1 MALFDCIV
9 VGSGPA
15 GVFSAFQ
22 LRGRKVL
29 MLDVGLKADPANS
42 LPLKNLYDMR
52 RDGDDVFEQIIGS
65 RFEGM
70 HNIFNEYMSPKLK
83 GPMLRYVTE
92 IPPGESKVHSK
103 TFDTY
108 SSYAKGGLASAW
120 GAGVFR
126 FNDRDLRG
134 FPISSVDLAR
144 YYDILTRHIGVCG
157 MEDDLTPNFGPV
169 DGLLPPLP
177 LSPQGSAF
185 LSSYGRRRESLRK
198 QGISIGRTRPAILS
212 QDHNGRKAYPFVG
225 QDFFQPN
232 ISAIYNPGYTLDEMV
247 ARDEVT
253 YRPGR
258 LVLSYRELPDRVQV
272 TTRIIETGE
281 IEIIE
286 GRFLMLAAGA
296 INTAKIVLQS
306 NSDFEAR
313 LPVLDNAISFTP
325 FVRPDRIGVPSDLH
339 AFPGGELIMVYE
351 GELFDEPIQSSVY
364 GLMGTL
370 RGDLLFQMPL
380 SFTGNLAAVKYLVP
394 AITVLQTFYPDDP
407 SPQNVARLRPDGALA
422 IDYAPKKLGVL
433 ERHLV
438 SALRRMGYLSSTALS
453 QFPRAGG
460 SIHYAGALPMV
471 AGATKPYQTDSN
483 CLLHATRRVF
493 IADAATFPRLP
504 SKNLTFTIMANAM
517 RVADHV
523 KTLV

>member
-1 MALFDCIV
+1 
-9 VGSGPA
+9 
-15 GVFSAFQ
+15 
-22 LRGRKVL
+22 
-29 MLDVGLKADPANS
+29 MLDVGLKADPGNS
-42 LPLKNLYDMR
+42 LPLKNLYEMR
-52 RDGDDVFEQIIGS
+52 RDGDDVFDQIIGP

-83 GPMLRYVTE
+83 GPMLRYVTDL
-92 IPPGESKVHSK
+92 PAGESRVQSK

-108 SSYAKGGLASAW
+108 SSYAKGGLAGAW
-120 GAGVFR
+120 GAGVLR

-134 FPISSVDLAR
+134 FPFSAAELVG
-144 YYDILTRHIGVCG
+144 YYDVLTRHIGVCG
-157 MEDDLTPNFGPV
+157 VEDDLTPNFGPV
-169 DGLLPPLP
+169 DDLLPPLP

-185 LSSYGRRRESLRK
+185 LESYQKRRVRLQA
-198 QGISIGRTRPAILS
+198 QGITVGRTRPAILS
-212 QDHNGRKAYPFVG
+212 RGHNGRDAYPFVG

-232 ISAIYNPGYTLDEMV
+232 IPAIYNPGYTLDELV

-258 LVLSYRELPDRVQV
+258 LVLSYRELADRVQV
-272 TTRIIETGE
+272 TTRNLATGE
-281 IEIIE
+281 TEIAE
-286 GRFLMLAAGA
+286 ARFLMLGAGA

-306 NSDFEAR
+306 NDDFETK

-325 FVRPDRIGVPSDLH
+325 FVRPDRIGVPSDLQ
-339 AFPGGELIMVYE
+339 AFPGGELVMVYE

-380 SFTGNLAAVKYLVP
+380 SVTGNLAAVKYLVP
-394 AITVLQTFYPDDP
+394 AITVIQTFYPDDP
-407 SPQNVARLRPDGALA
+407 SPQNVARLLPNGALS
-422 IDYAPKKLGVL
+422 IEYAPKKLGVL

-438 SALRRMGYLSSTALS
+438 SALRRMGYLSSTLLT
-453 QFPRAGG
+453 QFPKAGG
-460 SIHYAGALPMV
+460 SIHYAGGLPMV
-471 AGATKPYQTDSN
+471 AGATKPYQTDTN
-483 CLLHATRRVF
+483 CRLHGGQRVF
-493 IADAATFPRLP
+493 IADAASFPRLP

-523 KTLV
+523 KTLFTRVR